1 MFCPPVEAWRVY
13 DEWRSDDRVIF
24 LPERADFGGR
34 WRRFGNQISGG
45 PNVWRQSSVRVKA
58 WFESLPYWL
67 EIRPLASTPNPE
79 LNHLGRGEREAIQ
92 LAEEQRASLPLNDER
107 KGQAEAARRGLST
120 TGTLG
125 VLLDA
130 GEAGLIDPPQ
140 AYRRLIEETTF
151 RISPALEG
159 HFLRRFV

>member
-1 MFCPPVEAWRVY
+1 VIVVADTSPLNYLVQIQCEHVLPRLYRVVVVPLGVI
-13 DEWRSDDRVIF
+13 EELRSDQAPF
-24 LPERADFGGR
+24 A
-34 WRRFGNQISGG
+34 
-45 PNVWRQSSVRVKA
+45 VKA
-58 WFESLPYWL
+58 WFENVPNWL
-67 EIRPLASTPNPE
+67 EIRPLASAPDPA

-92 LAEEQRASLPLNDER
+92 LAEEQTASLLLIDER
-107 KGQAEAARRGLST
+107 KGRSEATRRGLST
-120 TGTLG
+120 TGTLV

-151 RISPALEG
+151 RTSPALEG